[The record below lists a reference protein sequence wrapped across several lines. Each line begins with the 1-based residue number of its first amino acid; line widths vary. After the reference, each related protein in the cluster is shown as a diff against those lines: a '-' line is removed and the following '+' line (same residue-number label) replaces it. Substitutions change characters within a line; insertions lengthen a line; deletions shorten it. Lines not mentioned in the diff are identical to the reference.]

1 MYSSINEMIFVEIF
15 GYIIV
20 FHPIYLISTKL
31 FNFEI
36 DAKGFLIATV
46 VYCFVR
52 IFANI
57 IGI

>member
-1 MYSSINEMIFVEIF
+1 MIFVEIF

-20 FHPIYLISTKL
+20 FLPIYLISTKL

-36 DAKGFLIATV
+36 DAKDFLISTV